1 MADNVTL
8 PGTGAV
14 VAADEVGG
22 VVYQRVK
29 LALGADG
36 AAADLAP
43 GQGLMAT
50 SVPVA
55 IASNQSDIPV
65 TLDGE
70 AVAVTDNNGS
80 LTVDGEV
87 TVSAPDIVVTVTP
100 TMDTSAYASGDL
112 LFDSTEVVNAVR
124 ANGGYAILES
134 LTIIDKSDQKMA
146 FTLLF
151 ANAATDF
158 GTLNS
163 APNPDDTG
171 AATVIGHVPVSI
183 GDYIDLGGASVACV
197 RNIGLLL
204 KAGAATT
211 SIYVAGIN
219 GTGAPTYGASDLV
232 LQIGLLRS

>member
-22 VVYQRVK
+22 AVYQRVK

-43 GQGLMAT
+43 GQALMAA
-50 SVPVA
+50 SVPVV
-55 IASNQSDIPV
+55 IASNQS
-65 TLDGE
+65 
-70 AVAVTDNNGS
+70 AVAVTDNSGS
-80 LTVDGEV
+80 LTVDGDV
-87 TVSAPDIVVTVTP
+87 TVTSPDIVVTVTP
-100 TMDTSAYASGDL
+100 TLDTSAYASGDL
-112 LFDSTEVVNAVR
+112 LFDSTEVANAVR

-134 LTIIDKSDQKMA
+134 LTIIDKADQKMA

-163 APNPDDTG
+163 APDPDDTET
-171 AATVIGHVPVSI
+171 ATVIGHVPVST

-211 SIYVAGIN
+211 SLYIAGVN